1 MEKLCP
7 AILGI
12 ITLVLLC
19 AGAFS
24 PGWIAIGDTTS
35 LRGIEGHDTSG
46 SVDVHMG
53 LYYLVVVGKNFTTAV
68 GYKEVSGFSVLGLG
82 FLEYQIETI
91 LGMVLCFISVILT
104 FIYKKEG
111 TNGVLVAIIIM
122 YIIAGI
128 STVVAVG
135 RWLSGVILIS
145 TYTNLKMIVP
155 YSLILSGLGAIFCGV
170 IMICTSCM
178 FCQHNA
184 ARRPA
189 QGGQVFSDVPM
200 TGYPQTQPYTQGP
213 PSYGQPQD
221 NKGYGYNYSNN
232 SGLPPVERRRRRRQR
247 RWWTRPWLSPE
258 RRCSFGLYDQLM
270 TELRREDRQSF
281 VHFLRMPTEMF
292 DEILQ
297 VGPRIAKQNTFY
309 RNPLEPGLKLAITL
323 RHLASGAKY
332 RSMQYG

>member
-7 AILGI
+7 AIFGI

-24 PGWIAIGDTTS
+24 PGWFVADNASISGIA
-35 LRGIEGHDTSG
+35 GHDTSG
-46 SVDVHMG
+46 GVEVHMG
-53 LYYLVVVGKNFTTAV
+53 LFYLVVVGKDFTTAIGYGDV
-68 GYKEVSGFSVLGLG
+68 GGFGLFSLG

-91 LGMVLCFISVILT
+91 LGIVLCLISVILT
-104 FIYKKEG
+104 FTYKKEG
-111 TNGVLVAIIIM
+111 TNGVLVASIIM

-128 STVVAVG
+128 STIVAVG

-145 TYTNLKMIVP
+145 TYTDKTMIVP
-155 YSLILSGLGAIFCGV
+155 YSLILSGLGAIFCGI

-178 FCQHNA
+178 YCQHNA

-232 SGLPPVERRRRRRQR
+232 SGLPRKD
-247 RWWTRPWLSPE
+247 
-258 RRCSFGLYDQLM
+258 Y
-270 TELRREDRQSF
+270 
-281 VHFLRMPTEMF
+281 
-292 DEILQ
+292 
-297 VGPRIAKQNTFY
+297 
-309 RNPLEPGLKLAITL
+309 
-323 RHLASGAKY
+323 
-332 RSMQYG
+332 